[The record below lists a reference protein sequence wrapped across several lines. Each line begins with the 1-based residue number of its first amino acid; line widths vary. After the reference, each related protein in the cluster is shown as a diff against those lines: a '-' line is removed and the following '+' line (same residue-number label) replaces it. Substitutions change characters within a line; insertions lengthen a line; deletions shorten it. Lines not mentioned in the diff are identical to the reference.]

1 MLIFEWVVRKNID
14 IYVSMVQ
21 ISGKRS
27 FSLTADYLL
36 DYTIRQRKFRKSSEG
51 KQSIIATL
59 I

>member
-27 FSLTADYLL
+27 FYLTADYLL
-36 DYTIRQRKFRKSSEG
+36 DYTIRQRKFRKSM
-51 KQSIIATL
+51 ITTL
-59 I
+59 S